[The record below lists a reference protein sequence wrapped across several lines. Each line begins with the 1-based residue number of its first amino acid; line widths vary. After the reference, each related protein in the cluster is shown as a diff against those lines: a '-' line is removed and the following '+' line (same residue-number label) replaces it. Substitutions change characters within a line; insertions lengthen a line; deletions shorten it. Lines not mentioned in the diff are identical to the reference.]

1 MRLDETVDPP
11 VFDPD
16 TVAEIA
22 NSTIWGGRFCLSP
35 TRRGSSNSVNRMGN
49 GMSGPMAT

>member
-1 MRLDETVDPP
+1 VPFKAKQLPQAGEMRIDETVDPP

-22 NSTIWGGRFCLSP
+22 NSTI
-35 TRRGSSNSVNRMGN
+35 
-49 GMSGPMAT
+49 